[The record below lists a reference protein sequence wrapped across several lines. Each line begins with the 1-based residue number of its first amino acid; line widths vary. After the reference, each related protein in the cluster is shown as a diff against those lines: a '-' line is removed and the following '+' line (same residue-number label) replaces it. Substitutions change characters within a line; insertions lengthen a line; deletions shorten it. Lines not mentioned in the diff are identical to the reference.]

1 MALQKILV
9 TGAEG
14 QLGKCLQD
22 LAKENPSFKFIFCS
36 KAQLDITS
44 EVAIKNAVE
53 EYQPSYLVNT
63 AAYTAVDLAE
73 SEKEKAFVVN
83 ADSMIGLSR
92 ICKEKDTRLI
102 HISTDYVFNGDE
114 TVPYKEDDVLNPINV
129 YGDSKAAGEI
139 NTLKENP
146 GAIIIRSS
154 WIYSSYGK
162 NFVKTMLQL
171 MRTREQVRV
180 VNDQFGSPTYAAD
193 LAVAILN
200 LIVSNKWVGGIYHY
214 TNTGIISWYEFALA
228 IKEIAQLHCEII
240 PITTSEFPTAAK
252 RPSYSAL
259 DNRKIQAT
267 YGIIASQWKKSLSV
281 CLEKIGSIQS

>member
-22 LAKENPSFKFIFCS
+22 ITKENSSFKFIFCS
-36 KAQLDITS
+36 KTELDITS
-44 EVAIKNAVE
+44 QMSIIDAVE
-53 EYQPSYLVNT
+53 EHQPSYLVNT

-73 SEKEKAFVVN
+73 SEKEKAFAVN

-92 ICKEKDTRLI
+92 VCKEKDIRLI
-102 HISTDYVFNGDE
+102 HFSTDYVFNGE
-114 TVPYKEDDVLNPINV
+114 GSVPYKEEDVLNPINV
-129 YGDSKAAGEI
+129 YGNSKAAGET
-139 NTLKENP
+139 NTLNENA

-162 NFVKTMLQL
+162 NFVKTMLQI

-193 LAVAILN
+193 LAGAILN
-200 LIVSNKWVGGIYHY
+200 LIVSNKWIPGIYHY
-214 TNTGIISWYEFALA
+214 TNAGIISWYEFALA
-228 IKEIAQLHCEII
+228 IKEIAQLQCEII
-240 PITTSEFPTAAK
+240 PITSSEFPTAAK

-259 DNRKIQAT
+259 DNRKIQMI
-267 YGIIASQWKKSLSV
+267 YGIIAPQWKKSLSD
-281 CLEKIGSIQS
+281 CLAMIR